1 VETKFIFN
9 SERVKGGEFLN
20 LILAEHAGF
29 CFGVKRALNLLEG
42 ALNQKKPIYT
52 LGPLIHN
59 PQVVEYFKKRG
70 VKVVENLSQINK
82 QNAVIVFRTHGVS
95 PEIFSE
101 ARERGLSIIDATC
114 PFVKRVQKK
123 ARQLLR
129 QGYQVIIVGDP
140 LHPEVQAINSWCENK
155 AKIVNNQADLNNL
168 HFCDK
173 LGVVSQTT
181 TNKDIWAK
189 IVEDLKQKFPE
200 AKTFNT
206 ICNATSQRQ
215 KAAKELASAVDLMI
229 VIGGYNSSNTR
240 KLAELCENVGTKTY
254 HIEEAKELDPAWL
267 KKAKN
272 VGITAGASTPDW
284 IIKEVI
290 SKMKEIS
297 EKDLMEHETPQGGE
311 NLNKEE
317 AVTGQNQDLKEKYEE
332 TFVTLKP
339 GEIITGTVV
348 QVNENEVMVNVGYKS
363 DGIIPLHEL
372 SAESFAS
379 PEEIVKNGDKI
390 DVYVLKIED
399 KEGNLILSKKRA
411 DIKKAWDEIENIYQN
426 KDEIEAE
433 VTEQVK
439 GGLLANV
446 KGLRG
451 FIPASHVALH
461 YVPDLGE
468 YIGKK
473 LKFKI
478 IEVDKKKNR
487 IILSHKIVMEEEQER
502 KRKETWESIK
512 EGQIIK
518 GKVQRLTDFGAFV
531 DVGGVDGLIHISELS
546 WGRVNHPSEVV
557 KEGDEIEV
565 KVLGVDRERGR
576 ISLGLKQI
584 LPDPWENIEEKYK
597 IGTIITGKVV
607 KLVNF
612 GAFVEV
618 EPGVEG
624 LVHISQ
630 ISREHIA
637 KPEDVLA
644 VGQEIKAKILDITPE
659 EHKMSLSIREAEGSD
674 YNRKQNETAINSE
687 KNERSGVTIGEMFGD
702 LFEETQKGFQE
713 D

>member
-1 VETKFIFN
+1 M
-9 SERVKGGEFLN
+9 N

-240 KLAELCENVGTKTY
+240 KLAELCKNIGTKTY

-339 GEIITGTVV
+339 GEVITGTVV

-546 WGRVNHPSEVV
+546 WGVV

>member
-240 KLAELCENVGTKTY
+240 KLAELCKNVGTKTY

>member
-1 VETKFIFN
+1 M
-9 SERVKGGEFLN
+9 N

-123 ARQLLR
+123 ARQLLK

-240 KLAELCENVGTKTY
+240 KLAELCKNIGTKTY

>member
-1 VETKFIFN
+1 M
-9 SERVKGGEFLN
+9 N

-240 KLAELCENVGTKTY
+240 KLAELCKNVGTKTY

>member
-1 VETKFIFN
+1 METKFIFN

-123 ARQLLR
+123 ARQLLK

-240 KLAELCENVGTKTY
+240 KLAELCKNIGTKTY

>member
-1 VETKFIFN
+1 METKFIFN

-240 KLAELCENVGTKTY
+240 KLAELCKNIGTKTY

-487 IILSHKIVMEEEQER
+487 IILSHKIVMEEEQEK
-502 KRKETWESIK
+502 KRKETWESIE

>member
-1 VETKFIFN
+1 
-9 SERVKGGEFLN
+9 LN

-339 GEIITGTVV
+339 GEVITGTVV

>member
-240 KLAELCENVGTKTY
+240 KLAELCKNIGTKTY

-317 AVTGQNQDLKEKYEE
+317 VVTGQNQDLKEKYEE

>member
-1 VETKFIFN
+1 METKFIFN

-339 GEIITGTVV
+339 GEVITGTVV

>member
-1 VETKFIFN
+1 METKFIFN

-240 KLAELCENVGTKTY
+240 KLAELCKNIGTKTY

-317 AVTGQNQDLKEKYEE
+317 VVTGQNQDLKEKYEE

>member
-1 VETKFIFN
+1 METKFIFN

-240 KLAELCENVGTKTY
+240 KLAELCKNVGTKTY

>member
-1 VETKFIFN
+1 METKFIFN

-240 KLAELCENVGTKTY
+240 KLAELCKNVGTKTY

-339 GEIITGTVV
+339 GEVITGTVV

>member
-1 VETKFIFN
+1 METKFIFN

-240 KLAELCENVGTKTY
+240 KLAELCKNIGTKTY

-502 KRKETWESIK
+502 KRKETWESIE

>member
-1 VETKFIFN
+1 MKFIFN
-9 SERVKGGEFLN
+9 LERVKGGEFLN

-70 VKVVENLSQINK
+70 VKVVENLSQINE
-82 QNAVIVFRTHGVS
+82 QDAVIVFRTHGVS

-155 AKIVNNQADLNNL
+155 AKIVNNQADLNTL

-240 KLAELCENVGTKTY
+240 KLAELCKNIGTKTY
-254 HIEEAKELDPAWL
+254 HIEEAKELDPVWL

-468 YIGKK
+468 YIGEK